1 MEYEETLEDD
11 GVFHVQV
18 NNIDTYQ
25 SFPTTLDRAFNPS
38 TGQKFF
44 NLPIIRLYSSTP
56 TGRNVLIHIHGV
68 YPYFYIEYK
77 GDISDGMSTF
87 LKSICLD
94 QLSNCLYRALQSKN
108 ISPL

>member
-1 MEYEETLEDD
+1 MEYDKTFDDD

-38 TGQKFF
+38 TGQKFL

-56 TGRNVLIHIHGV
+56 TGRNVLIHVHGV

-77 GDISDGMSTF
+77 GDINNGMFTFFRSTR
-87 LKSICLD
+87 LD
-94 QLSNCLYRALQSKN
+94 QVSNSLYGVL
-108 ISPL
+108 